1 MGAAAS
7 VYLSDQNIPE
17 SLKTA
22 FRRNEALKL
31 QIAQKDAQF
40 IFAQSEEN
48 WIDHK
53 SLIKLLCERSKAQ
66 LHQIA
71 EVYQKSPAHG
81 HIPHLSFS
89 LFVCPHRLS
98 FTQAVTVSILNKNL
112 LISLVDP
119 MVILFVTVS

>member
-1 MGAAAS
+1 VGRERFQLEMGGAAS
-7 VYLSDQNIPE
+7 VYLNDQNISD
-17 SLKTA
+17 SLKNA

-40 IFAQSEEN
+40 IFDQSEQN

-81 HIPHLSFS
+81 SLNSTLSS
-89 LFVCPHRLS
+89 L
-98 FTQAVTVSILNKNL
+98 
-112 LISLVDP
+112 
-119 MVILFVTVS
+119 